1 MVMSC
6 KKNIYPKSVNRC
18 FVVLILLCFFSCKS
32 KVVDD
37 GIEPIQILNVDN
49 PLSVSLQDIVDSV
62 AYIPLETTPECLI
75 GEIGCIKRDD
85 NFYFVKD
92 RNGLYVFDENGHY
105 LNMIGRKGNG
115 PGEYV
120 FMDNFFLDR
129 DNDHVYVIANYMK
142 KVLRYS
148 YAGEYLGDISLS
160 ENDANIASA
169 MMCGDGEMLAYYPIP
184 NDVFKADSQYKLLTE
199 AEGAYTS
206 VSLLPQAPVNSG
218 EASYNFLYC
227 PMDYFEG
234 KCFFL
239 SVMSNVLHVYE
250 NGKAVAKYKVDMPDI
265 LPSKDFLERHKEDDI
280 FELRKALQENHIGLG
295 LTKIAS
301 SEGYLFVTINYMKTL
316 MWDGKEAVLLSDVM
330 DDNFDLYL
338 SDNFASSDENI
349 RYCEAALL
357 YESKDEIMNSGNKGL
372 MEIVNKL
379 KVDDNPVICR
389 NYFKKNAIE
398 VLKRKLEE

>member
-1 MVMSC
+1 M
-6 KKNIYPKSVNRC
+6 
-18 FVVLILLCFFSCKS
+18 
-32 KVVDD
+32 
-37 GIEPIQILNVDN
+37 
-49 PLSVSLQDIVDSV
+49 
-62 AYIPLETTPECLI
+62 
-75 GEIGCIKRDD
+75 
-85 NFYFVKD
+85 
-92 RNGLYVFDENGHY
+92 
-105 LNMIGRKGNG
+105 
-115 PGEYV
+115 
-120 FMDNFFLDR
+120 
-129 DNDHVYVIANYMK
+129 
-142 KVLRYS
+142 
-148 YAGEYLGDISLS
+148 
-160 ENDANIASA
+160 
-169 MMCGDGEMLAYYPIP
+169 
-184 NDVFKADSQYKLLTE
+184 
-199 AEGAYTS
+199 
-206 VSLLPQAPVNSG
+206 NSG

>member
-239 SVMSNVLHVYE
+239 SVMSNMLHVYE

-301 SEGYLFVTINYMKTL
+301 SGGYLFVTINYMKTL

-338 SDNFASSDENI
+338 SDTFASSDENI

-372 MEIVNKL
+372 MEVVNKL

-398 VLKRKLEE
+398 VMKRNLEE